1 MNTIL
6 IIGSG
11 ISGLS
16 AADFLGS
23 LGNNVVILEK
33 EGSIGGKILSY
44 CCKATDSCSRC
55 GVCTAHEKLADTLK
69 KKNVRIITGTDI
81 KSVTNTGEKITIKAE
96 RKNPYIDQQKC
107 LDCGACA
114 EACPENCISVYRR
127 GDAVQYIVDY
137 SKCRLHKGQ
146 ECDVCMKTCPADAI
160 EGKAAVKPL
169 TLTGSDAFIA
179 TGHTVFDAAK
189 KPRYGY
195 GRMPNVITGLELEEM
210 LSRELDFPE
219 DVSDV
224 AFIQCVGSR
233 DPVLGRNYCSSVCC
247 AYALRM
253 ARVLKYRKPDIKV
266 TVYYIDLQAFDKT
279 FTRFKE
285 ELLSLGV
292 QLIRGVPFRVDELES
307 GKLRCMVEHGNGDET
322 IAEHDKVVLS
332 VGMGPDLSSGEVA
345 ELFGLKQDEYGFL
358 SSEKSNV
365 YVSGTCENPQ
375 SITESIASA
384 EAAAVKIGEKE

>member
-1 MNTIL
+1 
-6 IIGSG
+6 
-11 ISGLS
+11 
-16 AADFLGS
+16 
-23 LGNNVVILEK
+23 
-33 EGSIGGKILSY
+33 
-44 CCKATDSCSRC
+44 
-55 GVCTAHEKLADTLK
+55 
-69 KKNVRIITGTDI
+69 
-81 KSVTNTGEKITIKAE
+81 
-96 RKNPYIDQQKC
+96 
-107 LDCGACA
+107 
-114 EACPENCISVYRR
+114 
-127 GDAVQYIVDY
+127 
-137 SKCRLHKGQ
+137 
-146 ECDVCMKTCPADAI
+146 MKTCPADAI